1 MKLRPTEYLKRGDWN
16 FLAVDWSVL
25 AAQGFAEVQST
36 GAPIAGATTGAFLNF
51 LIQTV
56 GIPFE
61 STHLVGFSGGVSEA
75 LNQMVL
81 PGIKCAQS
89 QVGVVA
95 IAGRMVNQTV
105 GRKLPRITGT

>member
-1 MKLRPTEYLKRGDWN
+1 MIQPTEYFKRGDWN

-25 AAQGFAEVQST
+25 AAESFAEVQST

-51 LIQTV
+51 LIRTV

-61 STHLVGFSGGVSEA
+61 STHLIGFSGGVSQT
-75 LNQMVL
+75 LNHHKIL
-81 PGIKCAQS
+81 PCTKCAKW

-95 IAGRMVNQTV
+95 IAGRAVNQTV
-105 GRKLPRITGT
+105 GRKLPRITG